1 MWESIRA
8 LRLILTPREK
18 RRAFLVF
25 SLATLSGLM
34 QVASVSSVIP
44 FVALLVDA
52 EQIHQRESLA
62 TVYALLQFSSV
73 NAFLIFLGVIVLLA
87 VVLSNVV
94 LAATLAATTLYSWA
108 VYRRLSGTILEIS
121 LLKPYVHFLGS
132 NSAEVATRVFAES
145 SQVAHGTLLPTIRIL
160 CNVVVVALL
169 LAMLAYLNALA
180 TLLVV
185 AVLAPAYGL
194 IYLFVRRPLRRLGRI
209 NIEVNRERFR
219 LLREAFGS
227 VKEVKVMRCEGP
239 YIQAYAEGTS
249 KLVKSVSTSTIF
261 SMLPKHL
268 VETFAFG
275 GLMAGLLYCLQ
286 AGVSLENAVPTITA
300 FAFASYRIL
309 PAAQEI
315 YRSAGSM
322 KFNNA
327 ALESV
332 QALLS
337 EERPAP
343 VDTTRRVAFTQ
354 DVRLEG
360 VSYSYPS
367 GDKPALQAVDWC
379 IPKRGYYALVGA
391 SGAGKT
397 TLVDVLLGLLRPDQG
412 RVVVDGVDISDA
424 LVPAWQAN
432 LGYVPQHIFLI
443 DDTVAANIA
452 FGVESQLVDQ
462 AAVERAAKMACI
474 HEVIQALPQGYQTV
488 VGEQGLRLSGG
499 QRQRIGIARALYKDP
514 ELLILDE
521 ATSALDGA
529 TEAEVHEAVL
539 NTARTRTVIVIA
551 HRLASLKDCDQI
563 LVMERGQVV
572 GKGHYAE
579 LEEGCAEFQR
589 LSRREQTV
597 EA

>member
-25 SLATLSGLM
+25 SLATLSGVL
-34 QVASVSSVIP
+34 QVASVGSVVP

-52 EQIHQRESLA
+52 EQIHQRQALA
-62 TVYALLQFSSV
+62 TAYAVLQFSSV
-73 NAFLIFLGVIVLLA
+73 DAFLIFLGAIVLFA

-94 LAATLAATTLYSWA
+94 LAGTAVATTLYSWS
-108 VYRRLSGTILEIS
+108 VYRRLSQKVLEVS
-121 LLKPYVHFLGS
+121 LFKPYVTFLNS
-132 NSAEVATRVFAES
+132 NSAEVATRVFTES

-160 CNVVVVALL
+160 CNAMVLL
-169 LAMLAYLNALA
+169 LLLTMLAYLNTLA
-180 TLLVV
+180 TVLVV
-185 AVLAPAYGL
+185 AVLAPIYTL
-194 IYLFVRRPLRRLGRI
+194 IYIFVRRPLRRLGRI
-209 NIEVNRERFR
+209 NMEVNRSRFR

-239 YIQAYAEGTS
+239 YIQAYADGTS
-249 KLVKSVSTSTIF
+249 KLVKSVSTSTIY
-261 SMLPKHL
+261 STMPKHL
-268 VETFAFG
+268 VETFALG
-275 GLMAGLLYCLQ
+275 GLMTGLLYCLH
-286 AGVSLENAVPTITA
+286 AGVSLESALPTITA

-315 YRSAGSM
+315 YRCAGSL
-322 KFNNA
+322 KFSNA
-327 ALESV
+327 ALDSV
-332 QALLS
+332 QDLLS

-343 VDTTRRVAFTQ
+343 VDTSQKIAFTQ
-354 DVRLEG
+354 NVRLEG
-360 VSYSYPS
+360 VSYTYPN
-367 GDKPALQAVDWC
+367 GEKPALQAVDWNV
-379 IPKRGYYALVGA
+379 PKKGYYALVGA

-397 TLVDVLLGLLRPDQG
+397 TLVDVLLGLLRQDKG
-412 RVVVDGVDISDA
+412 RVEVDGVEITDA

-452 FGVESQLVDQ
+452 FGVESNLVDQ

-551 HRLASLKDCDQI
+551 HRLASLLDCDQI
-563 LVMERGQVV
+563 LVLDNGRVAGRGNF
-572 GKGHYAE
+572 AE
-579 LEEGCAEFQR
+579 LEAGCAEFQR
-589 LSRREQTV
+589 LSRREQSA